1 MPKIINKKTYYKTSE
16 ACQMAGVSRSTFFR
30 WLNKDILDDVRHRDR
45 RGWRMFTK
53 ADIERIK
60 KEANRID

>member
-1 MPKIINKKTYYKTSE
+1 MPIIINKKTYYKTSE

-45 RGWRMFTK
+45 RGWRLFTK